1 MSIKRLLLACLACF
15 IGFGSAIAEP
25 ALWAIRDGKSTI
37 YLFGTFHLLRNG
49 TDWQSPKIVKAFGR
63 SSEVWLELLDDDQAT
78 MQPLMAQ
85 LGMDAAHPLSR
96 RLPVEELARLDKRA
110 QLLGL
115 PGEKALDGMRPWTA
129 SLMLIVA
136 AYQQAG
142 FDPAHGADHVLK
154 DWAQHDHKTLK
165 AFETASQ
172 QLHFFAD
179 LPPAQELD
187 LLGETLD
194 ELNQG
199 PAKFLAMA
207 DAWSKGDVPAIT
219 KTFAEFQRPQDRAL
233 YKTLLVNRNQ
243 AWAAKLAE
251 RLQTGSGTS
260 FVAVGA
266 GHLAGPDSLI
276 ALLGQ
281 RGIKVERE

>member
-1 MSIKRLLLACLACF
+1 MNIKRLLLACLAYF
-15 IGFGSAIAEP
+15 VLSGSAVAEP

-37 YLFGTFHLLRNG
+37 YLFGTFHLLRTG
-49 TDWQSPKIVKAFGR
+49 TDWNTPKIAKAYR
-63 SSEVWLELLDDDQAT
+63 LSSEVWLELLDDDQAT
-78 MQPLMAQ
+78 MQPLVAQ

-96 RLPVEELARLDKRA
+96 RLPVEEVARIDKRA

-115 PGEKALDGMRPWTA
+115 PGEKALDGMRPWLA
-129 SLMLIVA
+129 SLSLVA
-136 AYQQAG
+136 SAYMQAG
-142 FDPAHGADHVLK
+142 FNPDQGADHVIK
-154 DWAQHDHKTLK
+154 GWAQHDHKTLQ

-179 LPPAQELD
+179 LPPAQELSI
-187 LLGETLD
+187 LEETLD

-219 KTFAEFQRPQDRAL
+219 KEFAEFEQPQYKLL
-233 YKTLLVNRNQ
+233 YKTLIVNRNQ
-243 AWAAKLAE
+243 AWATKLAE
-251 RLQTGSGTS
+251 RLKTGTGTS

-276 ALLGQ
+276 VALGQ